1 VTIGEQ
7 EKWKAGATRYAEYY
21 RDVRHL
27 LSDEFSS
34 NVRWLGA
41 SLFAINAG
49 GLVSLAAKGTLSC
62 IQERAGFIFWLGI
75 ALAFAHVAYAQLRT
89 NQFLQVIQKIE
100 NYWVN
105 VAVTGNPEDNKIDD
119 LELQKGNIKTTLAP
133 ILAFGSFVMFSLAL
147 LVLSK
152 Q

>member
-1 VTIGEQ
+1 VIIEEQ
-7 EKWKAGATRYAEYY
+7 EKWKAGASRYAECY

-41 SLFAINAG
+41 SLFALNAG
-49 GLVSLAAKGTLSC
+49 GLASLSAKGLLNYT
-62 IQERAGFIFWLGI
+62 QECAGFIFWLGI

-105 VAVTGNPEDNKIDD
+105 VAVTGEPEDKKIAA
-119 LELQKGNIKTTLAP
+119 LETQKGKIETTFAP
-133 ILAFGSFVMFSLAL
+133 ILALGSFVMFSLAL